1 MEIKGVDVGPRA
13 GGQRGGVKAVL
24 EIDAIE
30 GAAIRDAGAAI
41 RDAGAPLF
49 AAVCD
54 VERRERGVRAVEE
67 RGADDR
73 RQRAAPKPA
82 EGAVG

>member
-30 GAAIRDAGAAI
+30 GAAI